1 MRCTEVILR
10 RDGSGSAIRNDA
22 VGGGRR
28 RGPPGGESGPGR
40 VTDVRIAVIGAGSWG
55 TTVASML
62 AERFDTLIWAREPE
76 VAEAISSWHENPVY
90 LAGFTLA
97 PSLEATTDH
106 RRAADGR
113 QLLVVAVP
121 AQHMRGVAE
130 QFAPFVGPHAVTLS
144 LTKGI
149 ELGTLCRPSEILA
162 QALGPGGQDRVGVL
176 AGPNLALE
184 VMAGQPAAT
193 VVAATDT
200 GTARWLQG
208 LLNSKRFRVYTSDDV
223 VGCEVGG
230 AVKNVIAIAAGVAD
244 GLGYGWNSR
253 AALITRGLAE
263 LARLGVALGGD
274 PLTFLGLAGNGDL
287 IATCS
292 SVESRNHRVGVALG
306 QARTLSDIVTET
318 NMVAEGVDS
327 TPAVLALARR
337 VGVEMPVAEQVGAML
352 TGARSP
358 EDAVESLMGRGLT
371 SELHDLGGSR
381 FRQVTDGPV

>member
-1 MRCTEVILR
+1 M
-10 RDGSGSAIRNDA
+10 
-22 VGGGRR
+22 
-28 RGPPGGESGPGR
+28 
-40 VTDVRIAVIGAGSWG
+40 RIAVIGAGSWG

-62 AERFDTLIWAREPE
+62 AERFDTVLWARRAEL
-76 VAEAISSWHENPVY
+76 AEAISARHENPAY

-97 PSLEATTDH
+97 GSLDATADPC
-106 RRAADGR
+106 RAVDGR
-113 QLLVVAVP
+113 QLIVMAVP

-130 QFAPFVGPHAVTLS
+130 QLAPFVGPDVVTLS

-149 ELGTLCRPSEILA
+149 ERGTLCRPSEILN
-162 QALGPGGQDRVGVL
+162 QVFGPGGRDRVGVL

-193 VVAATDT
+193 VVAVPDP

-208 LLNSKRFRVYTSDDV
+208 LLNSRRFRVYTSDDV
-223 VGCEVGG
+223 LGCEIGG

-263 LARLGVALGGD
+263 LARLGVAMGGD

-287 IATCS
+287 IVTCS
-292 SVESRNHRVGVALG
+292 SDGSRNHRVGVALG
-306 QARTLSDIVTET
+306 QARALGDVLTES

-327 TPAVLALARR
+327 TPAVLELARR

-352 TGARSP
+352 SGARSP
-358 EDAVESLMGRGLT
+358 EEAVESLMGRGLT
-371 SELHDLGGSR
+371 SELHDLGAGSLR
-381 FRQVTDGPV
+381 RAVDGPA

>member
-1 MRCTEVILR
+1 VTSV
-10 RDGSGSAIRNDA
+10 DPA
-22 VGGGRR
+22 
-28 RGPPGGESGPGR
+28 SGPAR
-40 VTDVRIAVIGAGSWG
+40 SAVTDGVADPDARVRIAVIGAGSWG

-62 AERFDTLIWAREPE
+62 AERFDTVLWARRTE
-76 VAEAISSWHENPVY
+76 VAETISLRHENQAY

-97 PSLEATTDH
+97 SSLRATTDH
-106 RRAADGR
+106 VRAVGGR
-113 QLLVVAVP
+113 QLVVMAVP

-130 QFAPFVGPHAVTLS
+130 RLAPFMGPDVVTLS

-149 ELGTLCRPSEILA
+149 ELGTLCRPSEILS
-162 QALGPGGQDRVGVL
+162 QTLGPGRHDRIGVL

-193 VVAATDT
+193 VVAVPDS
-200 GTARWLQG
+200 GTARWLQA
-208 LLNSKRFRVYTSDDV
+208 LLNSNRFRVYTSDDV
-223 VGCEVGG
+223 LGCEIGG

-263 LARLGVALGGD
+263 LARLGVAIGGD

-287 IATCS
+287 IATCCS
-292 SVESRNHRVGVALG
+292 DKSRNHRVGVALG
-306 QARTLSDIVTET
+306 QARALGEILTES

-337 VGVEMPVAEQVGAML
+337 AGVEMPVAEQVGAML
-352 TGARSP
+352 AGARSP

-371 SELHDLGGSR
+371 SELHDLGGRR
-381 FRQVTDGPV
+381 FTQATDGPA